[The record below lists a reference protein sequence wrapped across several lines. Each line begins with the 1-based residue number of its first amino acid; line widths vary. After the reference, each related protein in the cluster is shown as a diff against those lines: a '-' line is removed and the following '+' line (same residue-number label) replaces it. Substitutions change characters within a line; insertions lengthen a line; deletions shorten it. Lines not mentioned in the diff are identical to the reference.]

1 MATSA
6 TVVGNSTI
14 VTTNP
19 ATGEVLAELACAGAS
34 DVQNA
39 VLRAKQAQPSWEA
52 TPVSERIAV
61 LRRFQQLL
69 SERRD
74 DVASLICREAGK
86 PVVEALVTEVLV
98 VLDAAEFCIRNAHQF
113 LREERLPH
121 GNPVMKMKRG
131 KLVREPFGVIGIIS
145 PWNYPFSIPAVET
158 LAALVTGN
166 AVVLKPS
173 EFTPLIA
180 LELQRLLLAAGL
192 NPDLMQVVVGEG
204 PAGAALIE
212 SPIDKIIFTGSVPTG
227 RRVGE
232 AAARRLLP
240 VVLELGGKD
249 PMLVLDDANVD
260 IASSGAVWGAF
271 VNAGQ
276 TCLSVERCYV
286 HRSLYDE
293 FLEACR
299 SKIAKLRVGNGIDS
313 EVEQGP
319 LISERQL
326 RIVEEHV
333 NDAVSHG
340 ARLILGGKRLTE
352 LGPNFYAP
360 TLLAD
365 VTHDM
370 RLMREETFGPVLPV
384 APFDSDDEAVR
395 LANDSDFGLA
405 ASVWTRNRRRG
416 EAMAARL
423 KAGTVMVNDVISC
436 FGIAEA
442 PHGGFKFSGIGR
454 THGEMGMAEM
464 VQVKHVDVDL
474 LPNVPKPWW
483 FGYDRKLK
491 QQMAGFIDLLFA
503 GSWERNSAGP
513 CARWDWCGGETGSES
528 RGFPLNHSQS
538 SWLAVPWSVM
548 DRTTVY
554 VLVVIFVAT
563 LIRSVFGFGRP
574 SSQFRCSHSAFR
586 LTSPPRWRCW
596 FRSRSRLSSWHK
608 TGKRS
613 TSAARA
619 GWCSQRCSESPW
631 VSRC

>member
-1 MATSA
+1 MATQA
-6 TVVGNSTI
+6 TVVGNRTI

-19 ATGEVLAELACAGAS
+19 ATGEALAELACASAS

-39 VLRAKQAQPSWEA
+39 VLHAKQAQPLWEG

-74 DVASLICREAGK
+74 DVASLLCREAGK

-98 VLDAAEFCIRNAHQF
+98 VLDAAEFCINSAHHF
-113 LREERLPH
+113 LREQRLPH

-145 PWNYPFSIPAVET
+145 PWNYPFSTPAGET
-158 LAALVTGN
+158 VAALVTGN

-180 LELQRLLLAAGL
+180 LELQRLFRAAGL
-192 NPDLMQVVVGEG
+192 NPDLMQVVIGEG
-204 PAGAALIE
+204 PAGAALAE

-249 PMLVLDDANVD
+249 PMLVLDDANLN

-293 FLEACR
+293 FLEACA

-319 LISERQL
+319 LISERQV
-326 RIVEEHV
+326 RIVEDQV
-333 NDAVSHG
+333 NDAVGRG
-340 ARLILGGKRLTE
+340 ARLLLGGKRLPE
-352 LGPNFYAP
+352 LGPSFYAP

-365 VTHDM
+365 VTQDM
-370 RLMREETFGPVLPV
+370 RIMREETFGPVLPV
-384 APFDSDDEAVR
+384 SPFDTDDEAVR

-405 ASVWTRNRRRG
+405 ASVWTRNRGRG
-416 EAMAARL
+416 ERMAARL
-423 KAGTVMVNDVISC
+423 KAGTVMVNDVVSC

-474 LPNVPKPWW
+474 LPSVPKPWW
-483 FGYDRKLK
+483 FGYDGKLK
-491 QQMAGFIDLLFA
+491 QQMDGFIDLLFA
-503 GSWERNSAGP
+503 KSLGTKLSGA
-513 CARWDWCGGETGSES
+513 
-528 RGFPLNHSQS
+528 L
-538 SWLAVPWSVM
+538 
-548 DRTTVY
+548 
-554 VLVVIFVAT
+554 
-563 LIRSVFGFGRP
+563 RSV
-574 SSQFRCSHSAFR
+574 R
-586 LTSPPRWRCW
+586 LVRRGN
-596 FRSRSRLSSWHK
+596 RI
-608 TGKRS
+608 
-613 TSAARA
+613 
-619 GWCSQRCSESPW
+619 
-631 VSRC
+631 